1 MTAAKDYKLG
11 DGTGNAYD
19 TGDLVFENGDL
30 SIVDSD
36 TQHVQDTITAFA
48 GWWKEYPADGVGL
61 YRFLNGSA
69 NLQLLAQDIKIQ
81 LQLDGYFVS
90 PNPLVKFVNGKLT
103 INPNATR
110 L

>member
-1 MTAAKDYKLG
+1 MAASKDYKLG
-11 DGTGNAYD
+11 DGAGNAYD
-19 TGDLVFENGDL
+19 TGDLLFANGDL
-30 SIVDSD
+30 VIADSD
-36 TQHVQDTITAFA
+36 TQHVQDTITAFK
-48 GWWKEYPADGVGL
+48 GWWKQYPADGVGL

-69 NLQLLAQDIKIQ
+69 SPQLLSQDIKIQ

-90 PNPLVKFVNGKLT
+90 PNPSVKFVNGKLT